1 MTTYRLCADCWVPYV
16 LTPGK
21 WKKYYADQV
30 ARSSPV
36 PDPDKWKKYFAAQ
49 IAGRPPPE
57 MSPIKQKE
65 EPVVV
70 KLVSGVQ
77 DAVDRANATIKHKQK
92 IEKQGRAVQ
101 KYDLMLPARKQSTVE
116 KTFQYR
122 TNEQKK
128 EKQMRTVQDNEK
140 KIPARK
146 QRKFV
151 KAFQYWKKQR
161 GTPYKKLKAPWN
173 QTKYNM
179 W

>member
-1 MTTYRLCADCWVPYV
+1 MTAYKLDVGGW
-16 LTPGK
+16 TPI
-21 WKKYYADQV
+21 
-30 ARSSPV
+30 V

>member
-1 MTTYRLCADCWVPYV
+1 MTTYRLGADGWMPY
-16 LTPGK
+16 
-21 WKKYYADQV
+21 
-30 ARSSPV
+30 V

-49 IAGRPPPE
+49 VAGRSTSK
-57 MSPIKQKE
+57 MSPIKDNVVQKE

-70 KLVSGVQ
+70 KLVSEVQ
-77 DAVDRANATIKHKQK
+77 DTYNRAQAVIKHEQK
-92 IEKQGRAVQ
+92 IEKQRRAVQ
-101 KYDLMLPARKQSTVE
+101 EYDLNIPARKQRTVE

-128 EKQMRTVQDNEK
+128 EKQMRTVQDNEI

>member
-1 MTTYRLCADCWVPYV
+1 MTTYRLGADGWVPHV
-16 LTPGK
+16 T
-21 WKKYYADQV
+21 
-30 ARSSPV
+30 
-36 PDPDKWKKYFAAQ
+36 DPDKWKKYFAAQ
-49 IAGRPPPE
+49 VAGRSTSK
-57 MSPIKQKE
+57 MSPIKDNVVQKE

-70 KLVSGVQ
+70 KLVSEVQ
-77 DAVDRANATIKHKQK
+77 DTYNRAQAVIKHEQK
-92 IEKQGRAVQ
+92 IEKQRRAVQ
-101 KYDLMLPARKQSTVE
+101 EYDLNIPARKQGTVE